1 MSYDLILIGDSL
13 VFGYGVPYNHSFA
26 YKLSTSLNI
35 AINNKGI
42 NGDTTIPMLDRFYTD
57 VVLNNPKYIFIMG
70 GTNDLLLGR
79 TVDTIIENINL
90 MILDAKKISA
100 KTYIGIPPCII
111 KDLAERLFM
120 PSDFYTYAEK
130 SLPLLKEAL
139 ISLCKK
145 HNIKYINFYDITFN
159 NKKNNIFVD
168 GIHLNEIGNN
178 LMYEEF
184 CRVFS

>member
-1 MSYDLILIGDSL
+1 M
-13 VFGYGVPYNHSFA
+13 
-26 YKLSTSLNI
+26 LN
-35 AINNKGI
+35 
-42 NGDTTIPMLDRFYTD
+42 RFYTD

-79 TVDTIIENINL
+79 SIDTIIENINL

-145 HNIKYINFYDITFN
+145 HKIQYVN
-159 NKKNNIFVD
+159 
-168 GIHLNEIGNN
+168 
-178 LMYEEF
+178 
-184 CRVFS
+184 